1 MSNTARMLYDVA
13 RSCFARMLASTR
25 KFFFFSFSRS
35 RNEADRP
42 KRENGKMGA
51 LVSRKRGTPNGTA
64 KSTNEKCSYFVLRL
78 FRFEGLECFAMCP
91 KTPPRF
97 HFFTPRSF
105 SLFTSFQDNNNEG
118 KKKQSPRRA
127 PCILTIVF
135 SYSFHKSLQEEEP
148 LPALNTE

>member
-51 LVSRKRGTPNGTA
+51 LRFCANAERQTERRRARTRNVVILCCVYSVLRVSSASRCARKRPRVFIFLLLGLFLSSLLFPSRQQQRRKKETVTSSSSVYTDN
-64 KSTNEKCSYFVLRL
+64 CIFLFV
-78 FRFEGLECFAMCP
+78 
-91 KTPPRF
+91 
-97 HFFTPRSF
+97 S
-105 SLFTSFQDNNNEG
+105 
-118 KKKQSPRRA
+118 
-127 PCILTIVF
+127 
-135 SYSFHKSLQEEEP
+135 
-148 LPALNTE
+148 

>member
-1 MSNTARMLYDVA
+1 MFRSYAREHAQIL
-13 RSCFARMLASTR
+13 
-25 KFFFFSFSRS
+25 FFFSFSRS

-105 SLFTSFQDNNNEG
+105 SLFTSFPSRQQQRR
-118 KKKQSPRRA
+118 KKETVTSSSSVY
-127 PCILTIVF
+127 TDIVF

>member
-105 SLFTSFQDNNNEG
+105 SLFTSFPSRQQQRRKKETVTSSSSVYTDN
-118 KKKQSPRRA
+118 
-127 PCILTIVF
+127 CIFLFV
-135 SYSFHKSLQEEEP
+135 S
-148 LPALNTE
+148 

>member
-1 MSNTARMLYDVA
+1 MLYDVA

-25 KFFFFSFSRS
+25 IFFFSFSRS

-105 SLFTSFQDNNNEG
+105 SLFTSFLQDNNYGG
-118 KKKQSPRRA
+118 KKKQSLRRA